1 MTLLKRIAL
10 SLILASLCKGIKS
23 NGHELSRQNLKHE
36 GKMTHFFKESI
47 PLLSSRTD
55 LIKESHIPH
64 NHVHQ
69 VIIVVQQNNMDKLTR
84 ILHDVSDPM
93 SPRYGQ
99 HMSGEQIHAMT
110 SNLEARDAIVAYL
123 HLNGAS
129 VVSET
134 LSGDSMTVNAPISA
148 WERVLDTKFTMFHQL
163 QAEGTVEMI
172 VRAKTYSIPRELDM
186 YIDSVLNVI
195 DMPYR
200 ESHRQKVPT
209 KNRFAEQ
216 DLDPLK
222 LLRPQEIRQYY
233 NMSDVFGS
241 AQSTQAA
248 VGFGPNYFSPKS
260 LAYFQQNISYQDLQ
274 PAFNVGGYE
283 SENPADDSHEGNLD
297 IQYIMGISRNSPTTF
312 WHNPGGFFTWLTEV
326 LSTPNPPLVLSIS
339 YGISELYTSLG
350 THRYVTNLAKKLG
363 LMGVTLV
370 VASGDDGAVGSD
382 ARGNPSKCSYQP
394 YFPAGNPYFTAIGG
408 TAVRNGPCFFSS
420 FGITTKLRCET
431 FIFLFLL

>member
-1 MTLLKRIAL
+1 MTLLKPVAL
-10 SLILASLCKGIKS
+10 SIILASLCKGINW
-23 NGHELSRQNLKHE
+23 NGHDQPRQNLKHE

-55 LIKESHIPH
+55 LIKESPIQYD
-64 NHVHQ
+64 HVHQ
-69 VIIVVQQNNMDKLTR
+69 VIIVVQQNNMDELTR
-84 ILHDVSDPM
+84 ILHDVSDPI

-134 LSGDSMTVNAPISA
+134 LSGDSMTANAPISA

-163 QAEGTVEMI
+163 QAEGTVETI

-186 YIDSVLNVI
+186 YVESVLNVI
-195 DMPYR
+195 EMPYCQSR
-200 ESHRQKVPT
+200 RQKAPT
-209 KNRFAEQ
+209 ENRFAEQ
-216 DLDPLK
+216 ATDPYGY
-222 LLRPQEIRQYY
+222 LRPQNIRQYY

-241 AQSTQAA
+241 DQSTQAA

-274 PAFNVGGYE
+274 PALNVGGYQ
-283 SENPADDSHEGNLD
+283 SENPADDSAEGNLD

-312 WHNPGGFFTWLTEV
+312 WHNPGGFSTWLTEV
-326 LSTPNPPLVLSIS
+326 FNTPNPPLVLSIS
-339 YGISELYTSLG
+339 YGIPELYTSLG
-350 THRYVTNLAKKLG
+350 THRYVTTFAKKLG
-363 LMGVTLV
+363 VMGVTLV
-370 VASGDDGAVGSD
+370 VACGDDGAVGPD
-382 ARGNPSKCSYQP
+382 ARGNPAKCSYEP

-408 TAVRNGPCFFSS
+408 TAVRYAP
-420 FGITTKLRCET
+420 
-431 FIFLFLL
+431 